1 MGRLGCG
8 DWGEKR
14 IFCTGFFENFGFSGV
29 LIFSFSF
36 SFSICFDSLSG
47 ELSGTSGFAFLV
59 GVWLRLDFLLSGAS
73 EPDSTFSIPRLR
85 IDFDELRLASSSV
98 LESLLGTDWTGSVPT
113 WDFLLS
119 GSSSSSPSL
128 SRPACSR
135 ARFSKHRELLRLA
148 DSAAASSSLLLL
160 SIAVIFSLLAR
171 LVLSFP
177 LSDRGS
183 SSTSFSTCAPLS
195 SGFFSSSPFPSSYE
209 SSVSSGLLLSSGLA
223 VLDLVSGSAVGELL
237 SWSLA
242 LLFESHADSPSA
254 LSSASLSRSFLS
266 IQSTDS
272 LSSSSAS
279 LACSPSPSV
288 STWACFSSSL
298 PTHASLSSCFSI
310 TEGCSR
316 STMAPLPLPRISC
329 RSESSSYCL

>member
-160 SIAVIFSLLAR
+160 SIAVIFSLL
-171 LVLSFP
+171 
-177 LSDRGS
+177 SDRGS

-209 SSVSSGLLLSSGLA
+209 SSVSSGLLLSSGPA

-242 LLFESHADSPSA
+242 LLFVSHAD
-254 LSSASLSRSFLS
+254 
-266 IQSTDS
+266 
-272 LSSSSAS
+272 
-279 LACSPSPSV
+279 
-288 STWACFSSSL
+288 
-298 PTHASLSSCFSI
+298 
-310 TEGCSR
+310 
-316 STMAPLPLPRISC
+316 
-329 RSESSSYCL
+329 